1 MGAPE
6 APEAPSP
13 GADPERPVHI
23 VFVGAG
29 AVGCFYASRLHH
41 PSHNIHVSLIAR
53 SNYKA
58 LAEHGVQLQTHSFG
72 NYTFRP
78 HAVFP
83 SVAAAATDPG
93 PLGAGPHGWD
103 FVIVTTKALPDRSDD
118 SALIAPLVGPRSCI
132 VLIQNGVGVE
142 EPYRTRFPTTPI
154 VSAVTVISAEQTAPG
169 TVRQNRWTRIHLG
182 PYSNSASFSSSSAAE
197 TILPRGDDTTG
208 ALSPTASAVPS
219 SPSSTSSLRNSNN
232 NSNHPT
238 TAAPLDIP
246 ALQAAGAARAAQLAD
261 WWTRLGGLRDAL
273 VADELGLQTLRWHKL
288 CINAAFNPA
297 AVLSGGRGNA
307 DMARDAE
314 LRAHLAGVMREIWE
328 EAAPAVLGRPFPP
341 SMAGPERILAST
353 ERNVGSKPSML
364 LDWEAGRPL
373 EIEVILGNP
382 IRIAR
387 ARGVE
392 LRRLQTVYALVKSM
406 QEMRDR
412 RRREEKAGEER
423 MVKSKL

>member
-6 APEAPSP
+6 APEAPEAPKP

-58 LAEHGVQLQTHSFG
+58 LAEHGVQLQTRTFG

-93 PLGAGPHGWD
+93 PSGAGPHGWD
-103 FVIVTTKALPDRSDD
+103 FIIVTTKALPDRSDD

-142 EPYRTRFPTTPI
+142 EPYRARFPTTPI

-182 PYSNSASFSSSSAAE
+182 PYSNSASFSSSPAE
-197 TILPRGDDTTG
+197 PVLPRGDDTTG

-219 SPSSTSSLRNSNN
+219 SPSFTSSPRN
-232 NSNHPT
+232 NSNDPT

-412 RRREEKAGEER
+412 RKKEERAGEEGT
-423 MVKSKL
+423 VKSKL